1 MAAKWLQW
9 VYLLLLLQG
18 VPPRKW
24 IAAESAWGEVAD
36 VGEVAGE
43 VVVMMMITAAD
54 ADALVVAWPQL
65 HRSPPNSPP
74 TTTT

>member
-24 IAAESAWGEVAD
+24 IVAESAWGEVAD

-43 VVVMMMITAAD
+43 VVDVD
-54 ADALVVAWPQL
+54 VVGVGVGGDDDD
-65 HRSPPNSPP
+65 HCC
-74 TTTT
+74 

>member
-9 VYLLLLLQG
+9 VYLLLLLLQG

-43 VVVMMMITAAD
+43 VVDVD
-54 ADALVVAWPQL
+54 VVGVGVGGDDDD
-65 HRSPPNSPP
+65 HCC
-74 TTTT
+74 